1 MAEKNGYYSKNG
13 IYPPPMEVSSLE
25 QCDSKC
31 FDDDGR
37 LKRSGKIFSSL
48 FHSQPVKYQYLYY
61 IENRHTINIPII
73 NFLNTKAHL
82 VYLDVLFIWKSLK
95 E

>member
-1 MAEKNGYYSKNG
+1 MAEKNGYYSTNG

-37 LKRSGKIFSSL
+37 LKRTGKIFSSL
-48 FHSQPVKYQYLYY
+48 F
-61 IENRHTINIPII
+61 
-73 NFLNTKAHL
+73 
-82 VYLDVLFIWKSLK
+82 VLKL
-95 E
+95 